1 MRIFISDTNI
11 FIFVAKRDAEGV
23 VPYKEKVN
31 FMGLG
36 KLYQTDKLC
45 FFSNKNVFSPTRD
58 ILLCRGQP
66 FILTPQNK
74 AILTEQLLFL

>member
-36 KLYQTDKLC
+36 KLYQTDKLYFFSKKGKEAVC
-45 FFSNKNVFSPTRD
+45 FFAFYYAPYFGS
-58 ILLCRGQP
+58 
-66 FILTPQNK
+66 FISLPNAK
-74 AILTEQLLFL
+74 